1 MNPFMNSNLVHKV
14 NETVHELQV
23 NAYEL
28 MKLFMNSR
36 LAFIMMFGGVHEK
49 TVYELQE

>member
-23 NAYEL
+23 NA
-28 MKLFMNSR
+28 
-36 LAFIMMFGGVHEK
+36 IHEFQVS
-49 TVYELQE
+49 VYNDVWGCT